1 MDPSTRYGSSQSI
14 QRGMHNSTCNDGG
27 LCGLS
32 GLRTGT
38 SQCDPMSASTVNIGD
53 SLAFYNNADSH
64 SSCPSSGGSYEL
76 LPRMCSLSTMHAV
89 TMQGLSKVQSLPPW
103 QESDNESW
111 QTDDGFD
118 HPCWAWRVDTD
129 VGNPPENAQDSHWVG
144 AGGAQSAAEVR
155 LPSQP
160 RRASLLHGVVEAA
173 PARSPTRLPST
184 PLRFAAG
191 AGVAVGPPGDWSRLA
206 GPAHA
211 EAEPGRAVRARQ
223 SASGGRRQSASGGRG
238 SQPAEGAA
246 RAGSQQA
253 GGGSHARGC
262 QGAGRAVGLAPGAG
276 AGLQQQAQEIRW
288 RLSEQETDLVNL
300 ELYQRELAGRV
311 PAPTEEV
318 PTVTPAAPAIT
329 SLMIKNIPMVVTQ
342 GDLLDLVDQTGF
354 ANVYDYVYQPTDF
367 DSRTTQG
374 HAFVNFVTPRDARE
388 FFIRWNG
395 SRLTGVAGA
404 GTIATAVL
412 EVKASALQ
420 GYEENVRRWTASR
433 MRRISN
439 SEFHP
444 FIARRLAAQ

>member
-1 MDPSTRYGSSQSI
+1 M
-14 QRGMHNSTCNDGG
+14 RG
-27 LCGLS
+27 L
-32 GLRTGT
+32 
-38 SQCDPMSASTVNIGD
+38 
-53 SLAFYNNADSH
+53 
-64 SSCPSSGGSYEL
+64 
-76 LPRMCSLSTMHAV
+76 
-89 TMQGLSKVQSLPPW
+89 
-103 QESDNESW
+103 
-111 QTDDGFD
+111 
-118 HPCWAWRVDTD
+118 
-129 VGNPPENAQDSHWVG
+129 
-144 AGGAQSAAEVR
+144 AGGHRCRQ
-155 LPSQP
+155 
-160 RRASLLHGVVEAA
+160 
-173 PARSPTRLPST
+173 PTRKRAGFALGGCWWRPVGCRGAAAISAHT
-184 PLRFAAG
+184 RFAAPRRRGGG
-191 AGVAVGPPGDWSRLA
+191 ASPLADQAAQHAPALCRRGGSRRGPPRRLVA
-206 GPAHA
+206 
-211 EAEPGRAVRARQ
+211 PGRACPRRGGAGPRGAGEAVSQRRAEAVSQRRARQ
-223 SASGGRRQSASGGRG
+223 SASRGRGAGGQSASGGRQ
-238 SQPAEGAA
+238 SRSRLP
-246 RAGSQQA
+246 
-253 GGGSHARGC
+253 
-262 QGAGRAVGLAPGAG
+262 GRWKSSGLAPGAG
-276 AGLQQQAQEIRW
+276 AGLQQQAQEVRW
-288 RLSEQETDLVNL
+288 RLSEQEADMVNL

-311 PAPTEEV
+311 PAPTEYV

-439 SEFHP
+439 SELHP